1 MNPQV
6 DTDIF
11 HGPDVALFAFALA
24 AKASIVITDKA
35 EEATITSG
43 YIRDMTIPL
52 P

>member
-1 MNPQV
+1 MIPIYFVVQ
-6 DTDIF
+6 
-11 HGPDVALFAFALA
+11 HVALFAFTLA
-24 AKASIVITDKA
+24 AKVSVVITDKA